1 MSADRLTIAQAR
13 EVFAVTQMTL
23 YLWRQGSATK
33 AALPVEKPRVK
44 LGEREGAVLID
55 PEKAVKWANK
65 HGVAIAVDPAK
76 ILKRDAK
83 AGSAKPGPKP
93 RADRAPRAKATKAPR
108 RHVAHA
114 VPA

>member
-23 YLWRQGSATK
+23 FLWRQGTTTRTP
-33 AALPVEKPRVK
+33 LPVEKPRVK
-44 LGEREGAVLID
+44 LGEREGAVLMD
-55 PEKAVKWANK
+55 PEKLVKWANK
-65 HGVAIAVDPAK
+65 HDVAIAVDPAK

-83 AGSAKPGPKP
+83 LGSAKPGPKP
-93 RADRAPRAKATKAPR
+93 KADKAKATKAPTR
-108 RHVAHA
+108 RAAHA